1 MQHTFNATETI
12 LMKLT
17 IKQKQ
22 LIYQI
27 ARLDYRIF
35 KSLAMLE
42 TVNVLVNEEEQNIKS
57 LDAAIIAAGEGKVS
71 EKFTIWKVKAEYKL
85 FKLRLR
91 RNKIDPTKIIIN
103 QSKLVQHQQALVALE
118 KDIANIKTQKQVLT
132 PVIEEKEVNNDSML
146 TFWLKS
152 QQLQEQNLINQSI
165 RGFLKDLK
173 MAS

>member
-1 MQHTFNATETI
+1 MQNQFNSNETI

-17 IKQKQ
+17 ITQKQ

-42 TVNVLVNEEEQNIKS
+42 TVNVLINEEEHKIKS
-57 LDAAIIAAGEGKVS
+57 LDEAIMAAGEGKVF
-71 EKFTIWKVKAEYKL
+71 EKLIVWKVKAEYKL
-85 FKLRLR
+85 FKLHLR

-103 QSKLVQHQQALVALE
+103 QSKLGQHQQALIVLE
-118 KDIANIKTQKQVLT
+118 SDIANIKTQHQILIS
-132 PVIEEKEVNNDSML
+132 VIEEKEVNNESIF
-146 TFWLKS
+146 TFWQKS
-152 QQLQEQNLINQSI
+152 HQLQEQNPINKSI
-165 RGFLKDLK
+165 KEFLMDLK